1 MAKDTLLIIDDDV
14 DICMLL
20 KRFFE
25 RKGYQVRIAFKGAEG
40 IEIVKKEKIDIV
52 LTDFRLPDKDGFQIL
67 EEIKAIDHQIPIIV
81 ITGYSDVN
89 QAVKVIRLGAY
100 EYVDRKS
107 TRLNS
112 SHVRISYA
120 VFCLKKKKK
129 KKKK

>member
-89 QAVKVIRLGAY
+89 QEIGRASCRERV
-100 EYVDRKS
+100 
-107 TRLNS
+107 
-112 SHVRISYA
+112 
-120 VFCLKKKKK
+120 
-129 KKKK
+129 